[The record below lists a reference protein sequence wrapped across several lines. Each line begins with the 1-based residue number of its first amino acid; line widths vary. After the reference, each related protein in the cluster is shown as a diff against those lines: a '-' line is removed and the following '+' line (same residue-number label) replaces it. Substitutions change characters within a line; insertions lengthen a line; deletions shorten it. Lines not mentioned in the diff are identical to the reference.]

1 LYAGN
6 YSGARTILSGY
17 DPGDL
22 NTVENN
28 YYAFYQLYAN
38 YLEAVDEESE
48 YTDNDAEDLYDLAG
62 QCPGTDG
69 AVIYQA
75 RALYNAIYGIM
86 DNYDDCEDRPG
97 ARMALENNTQ
107 LNGKG
112 ALKWAAN
119 VYPNPAANKLSIST
133 NAETESLRIIIFD
146 LSSRVILDKEIK
158 INQFIVNL
166 ELNLL
171 NGAYII
177 NFINSNNEKISRK
190 LLIAK

>member
-1 LYAGN
+1 LYAGD

-17 DPGDL
+17 DPDDL

-62 QCPGTDG
+62 LCPGTDG

-75 RALYNAIYGIM
+75 RALYNAIYAIM

-97 ARMALENNTQ
+97 ARMAIQSSNLSNEKNTWTI
-107 LNGKG
+107 NIF
-112 ALKWAAN
+112 
-119 VYPNPAANKLSIST
+119 PNPANNSLTLQTNTSTEYLKIAIS
-133 NAETESLRIIIFD
+133 D
-146 LSSRVILDKEIK
+146 LSGRIVVDAHIK
-158 INQFIVNL
+158 IDQFFANL
-166 ELNLL
+166 DLDLS
-171 NGAYII
+171 NGAYLITI
-177 NFINSNNEKISRK
+177 ENSGNEKITKK
-190 LLIAK
+190 LLVSK